1 VRLLQLVGVITRSA
15 EPARSRSSRRTRT
28 TTSHGFAVFAAP
40 RRTAHRPRSRAP
52 VFLSPSRHPLR
63 GRNTQDGQARK
74 EPTRVAHRSY
84 LDRTTTTTTTDETLA
99 GPLARWPRSQPGVF
113 EIASR
118 SRQSSSIEGESYSH
132 TLDVAPTDS
141 RTLYRRRRRAPIV
154 RIRLCCRVCTLH
166 CRFTYKAAH
175 RAARCIHPPPPAA
188 GYSHPIGLP
197 YGRPPHH
204 TSSSV
209 CLRLPVVV
217 RVCASVKE
225 IVPIV
230 VRPHLCCAR

>member
-1 VRLLQLVGVITRSA
+1 M
-15 EPARSRSSRRTRT
+15 
-28 TTSHGFAVFAAP
+28 
-40 RRTAHRPRSRAP
+40 
-52 VFLSPSRHPLR
+52 
-63 GRNTQDGQARK
+63 
-74 EPTRVAHRSY
+74 
-84 LDRTTTTTTTDETLA
+84 TTTTDETLA

-175 RAARCIHPPPPAA
+175 RAAGCIHPPPHAA
-188 GYSHPIGLP
+188 GFSHPIGLP

-204 TSSSV
+204 LV

-230 VRPHLCCAR
+230 IYAAPVNQANITNALFSLSLSIYSCRVQDRDHHGCISFQFYSTSTYQ